1 MRFSRYKQVD
11 EEDVDALAEEQ
22 ESLALRIRAI
32 EQELDVLARSPIV
45 QTNIVVNT
53 QRNNDQPPK

>member
-22 ESLALRIRAI
+22 QSLALRIRAI